1 MLDEIGFTLV
11 VVLAVAL
18 LPAIQ
23 RAEAAEPSPRYL
35 PQKVERLSCAMTS
48 ASTVN
53 ATELSVA
60 SAASRT
66 SAASPPALT
75 AT

>member
-35 PQKVERLSCAMTS
+35 PQKVQRLSCAMTS
-48 ASTVN
+48 ASTVS
-53 ATELSVA
+53 ATV
-60 SAASRT
+60 
-66 SAASPPALT
+66 
-75 AT
+75 